1 VTVRVAAAAGL
12 VALVALAA
20 VWIAYVAL
28 WSRGDARPV
37 RYRDATAKLR
47 GFAPVRPLLRVFPSR
62 NPNETSVLVAGGPRS
77 STAYRLDVARV
88 VEERDRV
95 VVTIRER
102 TPTLAHPGQA
112 RITYPYRLIVLPTHG
127 KHVHVHWEGRP

>member
-1 VTVRVAAAAGL
+1 VTRGTAAL

-20 VWIAYVAL
+20 LAVVWVAYVHL
-28 WSRGDARPV
+28 WRRGDPRPLT
-37 RYRDATAKLR
+37 YRDASPKLR

-62 NPNETSVLVAGGPRS
+62 NPNQTSVLVASGPRS
-77 STAYRLDVARV
+77 STAYRLDIERV
-88 VEERDRV
+88 VEERGRV

-112 RITYPYRLIVLPTHG
+112 RITYPYRLIVLPTHD